1 MVLGALN
8 STAFRYCLMLRTLAL
23 LFRFAVAKLLHEKVP
38 VDPPGDSQIASVP
51 EFGVEFVDHLVGVG
65 LGDAQL
71 LGHFLHAHKV
81 LCLH

>member
-1 MVLGALN
+1 MCRAT
-8 STAFRYCLMLRTLAL
+8 STERTIPFCFRRT
-23 LFRFAVAKLLHEKVP
+23 RIAKLLHEKVP
-38 VDPPGDSQIASVP
+38 INPPGDGQIALLA
-51 EFGVEFVDHLVGVG
+51 EFGVELVDHLVGVG

>member
-1 MVLGALN
+1 MLKFWLSFRSGTRAVSVVLDTGKQ
-8 STAFRYCLMLRTLAL
+8 C
-23 LFRFAVAKLLHEKVP
+23 VWIAKLFHEKVP
-38 VDPPGDSQIASVP
+38 IDPPGDGQIALLT
-51 EFGVEFVDHLVGVG
+51 EFGVELVDHLVGVG

>member
-1 MVLGALN
+1 M
-8 STAFRYCLMLRTLAL
+8 TL
-23 LFRFAVAKLLHEKVP
+23 LFRLAVAKLLHEKVS
-38 VDPPGDSQIASVP
+38 VDPPGDGQIALVP
-51 EFGVEFVDHLVGVG
+51 EFSVELVDHLVGVG